1 LRHSGDTGPFD
12 GASDAVRSIF
22 GPALPSGAL
31 LFLGA
36 IAGAIAGADAQAR
49 AEPFLYLL
57 APAWFFQVFLQVW
70 KLLRYPRT
78 HSWPFAL
85 GLSYE
90 QRRAFSHAL
99 LKRKVMEFCP
109 LAFGAITAFSIG
121 QSIVSRHA
129 ALDKCAESL
138 WLFFIE
144 TTCCSLALFSAIRWR
159 LIAPEKSD
167 RSGPIFSA
175 LELGT
180 PNMTSIYRLSGAC
193 AKRVLPSS
201 AAVLAQRQLM
211 YLLRMDLF
219 SLIVFPPLA
228 LVITALLL
236 FYVKG
241 AYTLVGDAAAV
252 ISPFLLMADRTPVFD
267 ESVKK
272 LGSCPYY
279 SPAAADLLLSNACFA
294 VFACAPFAVL
304 FLAAGIPVHGGA
316 LGFISHTAAFLT
328 GMLAVTILM
337 TFRWL
342 LPGWTSA
349 SSSMAATT
357 LLCSVLGCAIPIY
370 GVLFPLFSIVMIFIL
385 LRNHVRKRPSSH
397 DGPFLFN
404 I

>member
-1 LRHSGDTGPFD
+1 
-12 GASDAVRSIF
+12 
-22 GPALPSGAL
+22 
-31 LFLGA
+31 
-36 IAGAIAGADAQAR
+36 
-49 AEPFLYLL
+49 
-57 APAWFFQVFLQVW
+57 
-70 KLLRYPRT
+70 
-78 HSWPFAL
+78 
-85 GLSYE
+85 
-90 QRRAFSHAL
+90 
-99 LKRKVMEFCP
+99 MEFCP

-159 LIAPEKSD
+159 LIAPEQSD

-180 PNMTSIYRLSGAC
+180 PNMTSIYRLSGAW

-211 YLLRMDLF
+211 YLLRMDVL

-228 LVITALLL
+228 LIITGLLV
-236 FYVKG
+236 FNVKG
-241 AYTLVGDAAAV
+241 GPALIGDASALIA
-252 ISPFLLMADRTPVFD
+252 PFWLMVDRTSVFD

-279 SPAAADLLLSNACFA
+279 STTATDLLLSNACFA
-294 VFACAPFAVL
+294 ALACAPFAVFFL
-304 FLAAGIPVHGGA
+304 VARIHDHGADMPGFIMHLAAFSAGI
-316 LGFISHTAAFLT
+316 
-328 GMLAVTILM
+328 LAVATLM

-349 SSSMAATT
+349 TSSMAATT
-357 LLCSVLGCAIPIY
+357 LLCAVLGCAIPTY
-370 GVLFPLFSIVMIFIL
+370 GILFPLFSILMIFIL
-385 LRNHVRKRPSSH
+385 FGSHVHKRPPSK
-397 DGPFLFN
+397 DGLFLFN
-404 I
+404 V